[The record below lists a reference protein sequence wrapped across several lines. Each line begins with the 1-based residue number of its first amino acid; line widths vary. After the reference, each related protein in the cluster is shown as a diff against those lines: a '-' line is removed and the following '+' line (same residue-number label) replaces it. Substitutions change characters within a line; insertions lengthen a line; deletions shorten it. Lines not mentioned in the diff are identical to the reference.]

1 MMRTRWWHW
10 VLGTYAILGIWVLGG
25 PVVGTLA
32 VIILEPADGGWRE
45 LAVQLSTFIAFFVA
59 TPLIWRYLLKRPVI
73 QLVTDRPRINWRRV
87 GEGFGIWFGLS
98 LLSGAIDYTLNRDA
112 YRFSFSLA
120 AFIPF
125 AVVALLLLPIQTTAE
140 ELFFRGWIIQ
150 WARRLPTIA
159 VVAISGAVFSLP
171 HLGNPEAAG
180 SEIPALI
187 AWFVLGAGWAYVS
200 VRDRSIELA
209 VGAHLANNLFAILLV
224 GYDNAVLPTSS
235 VLTTADL
242 NLEGTAIALTVL
254 MAIFIRLTR
263 PRT

>member
-1 MMRTRWWHW
+1 MRTRWWHW
-10 VLGTYAILGIWVLGG
+10 AFGTYAILSIWLLGA
-25 PVVGTLA
+25 PVVAALTGL
-32 VIILEPADGGWRE
+32 LLDPDRGGWRE
-45 LAVQLSTFIAFFVA
+45 LSVQLSTFIAFFVA
-59 TPLIWRYLLKRPVI
+59 TPLVWRFIMRRPVLE
-73 QLVTDRPRINWRRV
+73 LVTDGSSIRWRRV
-87 GEGFGIWFGLS
+87 GQGFAIWFGLS
-98 LLSGAIDYTLNRDA
+98 ALSGGLDYVLNRDA
-112 YRFSFSLA
+112 YRFSFSLS

-125 AVVALLLLPIQTTAE
+125 AIAALLLLPIQTTAE

-150 WARRLPTIA
+150 WARRLPTPAI
-159 VVAISGAVFSLP
+159 VAISGAAFSLP

-180 SEIPALI
+180 SEIAALT

-224 GYDNAVLPTSS
+224 GYDDAALPTSS

-242 NLEGTAIALTVL
+242 NLEGTAIAITIL
-254 MAIFIRLTR
+254 MALFIALTR